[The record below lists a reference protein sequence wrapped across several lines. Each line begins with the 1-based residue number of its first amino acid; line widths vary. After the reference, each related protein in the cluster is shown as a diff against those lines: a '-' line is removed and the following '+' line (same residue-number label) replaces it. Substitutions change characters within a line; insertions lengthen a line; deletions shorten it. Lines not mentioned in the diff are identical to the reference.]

1 RKTHVSTNN
10 HRHGTVAQPPITHA
24 EVQGYVYDAKYPMA
38 SLMRAF
44 GDVSTADRLKRDA
57 AELARRFEKSFWRQG
72 IGYYAMALD
81 AQKKPLDVIAS
92 NAGHLLFTRL
102 IPRERMRAATARL
115 LQPDMLSGWGC
126 RSLSQQDRVLNPL
139 SDQRRA

>member
-24 EVQGYVYDAKYPMA
+24 EVQGYVYDAKYRMA

-81 AQKKPLDVIAS
+81 AQKKPLDDIAS
-92 NAGHLLFTRL
+92 NASHLLFTRK
-102 IPRERMRAATARL
+102 IPRAHSHVIPA
-115 LQPDMLSGWGC
+115 
-126 RSLSQQDRVLNPL
+126 PL
-139 SDQRRA
+139 